1 LLELPQKKAEQ
12 AILECLD
19 RGLSSIGESSRQAL
33 YWHVEHT
40 YGVKRDDIPTHPDK
54 FQASL
59 ESLFGV
65 GAKILVR
72 SIEAE
77 ISSVFKISGK
87 WPTLGHAIK
96 GALESGA

>member
-1 LLELPQKKAEQ
+1 LSQRKPEQ
-12 AILECLD
+12 RILECLD
-19 RGLSSIGESSRQAL
+19 KGLSSIGESSRQAL
-33 YWHVEHT
+33 YWHIEHT
-40 YGVKRDDIPTHPDK
+40 YGVKRDDIPLHPDK

-65 GAKILVR
+65 GSKILVR

-87 WPTLGHAIK
+87 WSTLEQAVGR
-96 GALESGA
+96 ALESGT